1 MIKPAQA
8 EDIKTEQAIFNK
20 AWALLKKYYFIA
32 PETETEEDWEAVV
45 AGASDI
51 YNTGKDT
58 IAEDL
63 GKAIALATIDHIEK
77 LYKERKVG

>member
-32 PETETEEDWEAVV
+32 PAPPERTKTET
-45 AGASDI
+45 
-51 YNTGKDT
+51 T
-58 IAEDL
+58 
-63 GKAIALATIDHIEK
+63 
-77 LYKERKVG
+77 